1 MIGGQ
6 AWKVS
11 GQWIEWEVTVP
22 EDGLYEISIK
32 GRQNYQRG
40 FVSNRAVYIDGVIP
54 FKEVSAIPFKYDNA
68 WEMLTLSDAEGNPYQ
83 FALTAGTHTVRLEVT
98 LGELGAILNDM
109 EDSVFRL
116 NQMYRKILVLTGTEP
131 DEFRDYQLAKVYPEV
146 IEAMELES
154 KRLYRMVDEIVEYSG
169 QKASQIASAQTLAT
183 QLERFVKDPDR
194 IPKTL
199 ANFKENISSLGT
211 SIQTL
216 SEAPLDIDYIVVAAS
231 GNKVTA
237 PKETFLKKAG
247 HEIRSFI
254 SSFTEDY
261 NSLGNIYDKDDDR

>member
-83 FALTAGTHTVRLEVT
+83 FALTAGTHTVRL
-98 LGELGAILNDM
+98 A
-109 EDSVFRL
+109 
-116 NQMYRKILVLTGTEP
+116 
-131 DEFRDYQLAKVYPEV
+131 
-146 IEAMELES
+146 
-154 KRLYRMVDEIVEYSG
+154 
-169 QKASQIASAQTLAT
+169 
-183 QLERFVKDPDR
+183 
-194 IPKTL
+194 
-199 ANFKENISSLGT
+199 
-211 SIQTL
+211 
-216 SEAPLDIDYIVVAAS
+216 VVA
-231 GNKVTA
+231 
-237 PKETFLKKAG
+237 E
-247 HEIRSFI
+247 ERS
-254 SSFTEDY
+254 
-261 NSLGNIYDKDDDR
+261 